1 MCAQLFYFFQLA
13 NRKKFTKDVILRK
26 PRKVQWILQQY
37 DFERRLK
44 KNQGNLNILC
54 IRSFLCCNVFY
65 KSMVI

>member
-44 KNQGNLNILC
+44 KK
-54 IRSFLCCNVFY
+54 IRAT
-65 KSMVI
+65 

>member
-26 PRKVQWILQQY
+26 PRKVQWILLQY

-44 KNQGNLNILC
+44 KSGQLKYPVHKKFFML
-54 IRSFLCCNVFY
+54 
-65 KSMVI
+65 